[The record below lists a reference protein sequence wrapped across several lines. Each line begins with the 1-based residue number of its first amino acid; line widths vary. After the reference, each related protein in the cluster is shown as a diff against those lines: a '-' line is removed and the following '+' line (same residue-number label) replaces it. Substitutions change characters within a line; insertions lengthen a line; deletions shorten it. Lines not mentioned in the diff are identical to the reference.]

1 MNNERVMSTLLHVIA
16 IPYPAQGHVNP
27 MMKLVRKIAEHG
39 FKVTF
44 VNTEF
49 NHKRVMKAMSKNGT
63 DHADEDMVRLV
74 SIPDGM
80 ELEENRND
88 IAKSHEA
95 MGRVMPG
102 ELEELIKKMKNEGE
116 NIACVVAEGATGWAF
131 EVAKKMGIKGL
142 AFYPASAT
150 TLAVFLSIPK
160 LIEDGMVD
168 KNGTILKK
176 QKIHL
181 SATMPAIKTETFGWA
196 CINDISAQNSFFK
209 FLIENNNFLKSA
221 DFIVCNTAFD
231 LEAAT
236 FSLFPEIL
244 PVGPLA
250 ASNKLGNQASNF
262 WAEDDDCLAWLDQQP
277 ACSVI
282 YAAFGS
288 TADIDQTQFQEL
300 ALGLELTNKPF
311 LWVLRPG
318 MSNAEPFW
326 KEFEERIGCHGKI
339 VSWAPQEKVLSHP
352 SIACFMSHCGW
363 NSTTEG
369 LSNGVPF
376 LCWPYIVDQFLNE
389 TYICDVWKL
398 GLGFEKDGTGI
409 VTKEEIKKKVEQI
422 VGDLNYKA
430 RAVELKEKIANS
442 VRDGS
447 SFKNFGKI
455 VEWMRSI

>member
-168 KNGTILKK
+168 KNG
-176 QKIHL
+176 
-181 SATMPAIKTETFGWA
+181 E
-196 CINDISAQNSFFK
+196 IS
-209 FLIENNNFLKSA
+209 
-221 DFIVCNTAFD
+221 
-231 LEAAT
+231 
-236 FSLFPEIL
+236 
-244 PVGPLA
+244 
-250 ASNKLGNQASNF
+250 
-262 WAEDDDCLAWLDQQP
+262 
-277 ACSVI
+277 
-282 YAAFGS
+282 
-288 TADIDQTQFQEL
+288 
-300 ALGLELTNKPF
+300 
-311 LWVLRPG
+311 
-318 MSNAEPFW
+318 
-326 KEFEERIGCHGKI
+326 
-339 VSWAPQEKVLSHP
+339 
-352 SIACFMSHCGW
+352 
-363 NSTTEG
+363 
-369 LSNGVPF
+369 
-376 LCWPYIVDQFLNE
+376 
-389 TYICDVWKL
+389 
-398 GLGFEKDGTGI
+398 
-409 VTKEEIKKKVEQI
+409 
-422 VGDLNYKA
+422 
-430 RAVELKEKIANS
+430 
-442 VRDGS
+442 S
-447 SFKNFGKI
+447 SF
-455 VEWMRSI
+455 